1 MEFINYFFASVIS
14 FLGLLI
20 GIILVKI
27 APEEQKLLG
36 KKFSLLRK
44 FFLLLIFIFM
54 ILYYLNNIFYSL
66 TLIVYFIFLL
76 FVEYKIVDSLKK
88 SMIIY
93 GIFGILFF
101 LSSNNIGLF
110 TVTSSLILLYGLPT
124 ASLIYKIKEKN
135 HYKIMFYNIG
145 FVVIANMLFTIK

>member
-27 APEEQKLLG
+27 APEEQK
-36 KKFSLLRK
+36 KYKNNFSLSRK
-44 FFLLLIFIFM
+44 IIFSLIFVFI
-54 ILYYLNNIFYSL
+54 IFYYINLWFYLL
-66 TLIVYFIFLL
+66 TLVVYVVFILI
-76 FVEYKIVDSLKK
+76 VEYKTKDLFTK
-88 SMIIY
+88 SMLIY

-110 TVTSSLILLYGLPT
+110 TITSSLILLYGLPT
-124 ASLIYKIKEKN
+124 ASLMYKKMEKN
-135 HYKIMFYNIG
+135 IFKILFYNSI
-145 FVVIANMLFTIK
+145 FIIIANLLLLM